1 MIFFQFHPSIF
12 DFIIFLY
19 QFGSCSLDCYLFYF
33 EYFFNVNSL
42 FHFHPSIFY
51 WSGFCWL
58 EIWLFGFAFYEII
71 PTLEPG
77 SWVWNVNSS
86 WLKFFFMIDFF
97 LISSFYTGF
106 FEHWSLLFSFSMGL
120 SWFHVLG
127 REFGEVTQVDSS

>member
-1 MIFFQFHPSIF
+1 MIPSFFIFFFLIKLDPHSFHFYLFCFEFVNELIFFQFHPSIF

-86 WLKFFFMIDFF
+86 WLKFFFFMIDFF
-97 LISSFYTGF
+97 
-106 FEHWSLLFSFSMGL
+106 
-120 SWFHVLG
+120 
-127 REFGEVTQVDSS
+127 